1 MRKILFSP
9 IWAVMMLGLFAWLY
23 VVNPSFIESMR
34 LRYFDQLIVSQEIVP
49 NNIYAVNIDEEAL
62 NQYGQRPFPRC

>member
-1 MRKILFSP
+1 
-9 IWAVMMLGLFAWLY
+9 MMLGLFAWLY

-62 NQYGQRPFPRC
+62 NQYGR